1 MKLPHALI
9 ALICIFTAPLFAGNE
24 ETKPSVKQIAEQI
37 SKDLTAKIIELKL
50 NKSVMEQFFD
60 SLDQDKVKSVSLEL
74 SKLVANTGYSF
85 TKESFITK
93 KRDADLV
100 FYFDNDDCSRGSIF
114 GHDDEKGYLFPV
126 ENKNLSEMSLD
137 KIPTNESKTKV
148 GFRPITK
155 ENEGLGFWI
164 KTTSGRFA
172 LAVIKKVEP
181 AEFKDIQKGAKAKVE
196 LEWTWQAEVK

>member
-9 ALICIFTAPLFAGNE
+9 ALICIFTAPLFAVNE

-37 SKDLTAKIIELKL
+37 SKDLKAKIIELNL
-50 NKSVMEQFFD
+50 NKSVMEHFFD
-60 SLDQDKVKSVSLEL
+60 SLDQDKVKSVSLEW
-74 SKLVANTGYSF
+74 SKLVKNAGYSF

-155 ENEGLGFWI
+155 ENEALGFWI
-164 KTTSGRFA
+164 KTTSGRFV

-181 AEFKDIQKGAKAKVE
+181 AEFKDFAKGAKAKVE

>member
-9 ALICIFTAPLFAGNE
+9 ALICIFTAPLFAVNE

-37 SKDLTAKIIELKL
+37 SKDLKAKIIEFNL

-60 SLDQDKVKSVSLEL
+60 SLDQDKVKSVSLEW
-74 SKLVANTGYSF
+74 SQLVKNAGYSF

-126 ENKNLSEMSLD
+126 ENKNLSEISLD

-148 GFRPITK
+148 GFLPITK
-155 ENEGLGFWI
+155 EDEGLGFWI
-164 KTTSGRFA
+164 KTTSGRFV

-181 AEFKDIQKGAKAKVE
+181 AEFKDIQKGAKAKVD
-196 LEWTWQAEVK
+196 LKWTWQAEVK

>member
-9 ALICIFTAPLFAGNE
+9 ALICIFTAPLFAVNE

-37 SKDLTAKIIELKL
+37 SKDLKAKIIELNL

-60 SLDQDKVKSVSLEL
+60 SLDQDKVKSVSLEW
-74 SKLVANTGYSF
+74 SKLVKNTGYSF

-164 KTTSGRFA
+164 KTTSGRFV

-196 LEWTWQAEVK
+196 LEWTWQAEAK